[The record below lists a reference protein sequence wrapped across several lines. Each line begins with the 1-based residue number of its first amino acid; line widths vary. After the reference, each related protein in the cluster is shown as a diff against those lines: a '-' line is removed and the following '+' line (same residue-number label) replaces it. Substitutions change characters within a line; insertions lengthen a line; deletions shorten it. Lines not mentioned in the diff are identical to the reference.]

1 MSYNKEQLLSLPPEE
16 RVALAEELWG
26 SVEEDV
32 IKISDDE
39 IAFAEERLKL
49 HQQNPNDGMSIEDL
63 KKHFAE
69 KHGF

>member
-1 MSYNKEQLLSLPPEE
+1 MPYNKEQLLSLPPEE
-16 RVALAEELWG
+16 RVALAEEFWS

-49 HQQNPNDGMSIEDL
+49 HQQNPNDGMSIEGL
-63 KKHFAE
+63 KKYFAE
-69 KHGF
+69 KHGL